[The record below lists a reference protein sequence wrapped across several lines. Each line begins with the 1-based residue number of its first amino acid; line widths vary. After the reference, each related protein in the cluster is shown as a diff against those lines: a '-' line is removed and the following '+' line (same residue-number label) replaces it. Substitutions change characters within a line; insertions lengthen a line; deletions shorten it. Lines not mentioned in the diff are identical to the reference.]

1 MGIIF
6 SLGVPGGNSNCT
18 ISCSRNNS
26 NQIKSNQIDTVK
38 APPGSS
44 GSEMLYFQI
53 DTPIIYARLLE
64 TRDSNSTVLFT
75 KQDHKTSG

>member
-53 DTPIIYARLLE
+53 DTPII
-64 TRDSNSTVLFT
+64 
-75 KQDHKTSG
+75 